1 MAVQFNDLK
10 KPSKKRVIVIDA
22 LNLGFRWKH
31 QNRVEF
37 AEDYIKTVNSLASS
51 YNCGTIIL
59 ACDKGSSTYRK
70 GIYPEYKLDRKLK
83 YENQS
88 EEEKLAFEIFFTEMN
103 KVLDIFR
110 NTDIVLQYDG
120 VEADDIAGYLST
132 NAEVE
137 HMWLI
142 SSDRDWD
149 LLVGPK
155 VSRFSYINRR
165 ESTFDTWEDTHEF
178 SIQDYI
184 TIKCL
189 TGDKGDN
196 IPGIPGIG
204 EKRAVSLLQEF
215 GNVFD
220 IYDACPINSKYK
232 HIQTLNEN
240 KELLLRNFE
249 IMDLTTY
256 AREAIGEE
264 NILDINYKCAGIL

>member
-1 MAVQFNDLK
+1 MAIQFNDLK

>member
-1 MAVQFNDLK
+1 MAIQFNDLK

-37 AEDYIKTVNSLASS
+37 AEEYIKTVNSLASS

-103 KVLDIFR
+103 KILDIFR

-132 NAEVE
+132 NAEVD

-256 AREAIGEE
+256 AR
-264 NILDINYKCAGIL
+264 